1 MGFQRNV
8 PAFKQMI
15 QRGDFVVLDTET
27 TGLFNAEIVQIAVVD
42 SQDNVL
48 LDTLVKPINRIPY
61 DVIRIHGITNERV
74 VDAPS
79 WADVTNQVEAIL
91 RERDVVVY
99 NAVFDRKMLHSSADA
114 AKLPKVDWKTFS
126 RWWCAMETFAEIQ
139 GVTRYG
145 SRPKMHK
152 LTNAARYYN
161 IPVVDT
167 HTALGDA
174 RLTLALVRAIAGKP
188 V

>member
-1 MGFQRNV
+1 MTFQKNV

-15 QRGDFVVLDTET
+15 HQDNFVVLDTET
-27 TGLFNAEIVQIAVVD
+27 TGLFNAEIVQIGIID

-48 LDTLVKPINRIPY
+48 LDTLVKPVNRIPY

-79 WADVTNQVEAIL
+79 WAEVTAQVEALL
-91 RERDVVVY
+91 RGRDVVVY
-99 NAVFDRKMLHSSADA
+99 NATFDRKMLHTSAEA

-126 RWWCAMETFAEIQ
+126 RWWCAMETFAELQ
-139 GVTRYG
+139 GTYNYG
-145 SRPKMHK
+145 RPKMHK
-152 LTNAARYYN
+152 LANAARYYN

-167 HTALGDA
+167 HTAIGDA
-174 RLTLALVRAIAGKP
+174 RLTLALVRAIAGKLT
-188 V
+188 

>member
-1 MGFQRNV
+1 MPNV
-8 PAFKQMI
+8 TAFKQMI
-15 QRGDFVVLDTET
+15 QRDEYVVLDTET
-27 TGLFNAEIVQIAVVD
+27 TGLFNAEIVQIALID
-42 SQDNVL
+42 SQGKVL
-48 LDTLVKPINRIPY
+48 LDTLVKPVNRIPY

-74 VDAPS
+74 ADAPS
-79 WADVTNQVEAIL
+79 WADVTSQVEVIL

-114 AKLPKVDWKTFS
+114 AKLPKVDWKSFS
-126 RWWCAMETFAEIQ
+126 RWWCAMETYAEIQ
-139 GVTRYG
+139 GVFRYG

-152 LTNAARYYN
+152 LVNAARYYN
-161 IPVVDT
+161 IPVVNA
-167 HTALGDA
+167 HSALGDA